1 MPNFQYH
8 GRDSSGKQV
17 LGHIDAPT
25 EDLAA
30 DALIKQGVIPLSI
43 SVGGEG
49 GKSLVNFD
57 LSQLLVRSVPLEVL
71 VIFCRQM
78 YSLTKAGVPLL
89 RSINGLA
96 ANAENK
102 QLKNALEDV
111 TSELTNGRNL
121 SASMAMHP
129 DVFSPLF
136 VSMIS
141 VGENTGRLDE
151 VLLQLSHYYE
161 QEVETRK
168 RIKSAMRYPTFV
180 IAFVIVALGI
190 LNYFVIPQFSSMFS
204 RFGVDLPLPTRIIIG
219 TSNFVVS
226 YWAFIL
232 AGIFGA
238 LFAFRAWIATLKG
251 RERWDGF
258 RLKMPIVGTIV
269 TRAQMARF
277 SRTFALMLKSG
288 VPLNQSIALS
298 AEAMG
303 NKYLELRLLDMKSSI
318 EAGGSVSN
326 TAINSGI
333 FTPLVIQM
341 ISVGEETGRID
352 ELLLEVADFYD
363 REVDYD
369 LKTLTARIE
378 PILLIF
384 VSVIVLILA
393 LGIFLPMWGMLDAI
407 QGNA

>member
-1 MPNFQYH
+1 
-8 GRDSSGKQV
+8 
-17 LGHIDAPT
+17 
-25 EDLAA
+25 
-30 DALIKQGVIPLSI
+30 
-43 SVGGEG
+43 
-49 GKSLVNFD
+49 
-57 LSQLLVRSVPLEVL
+57 
-71 VIFCRQM
+71 M

-96 ANAENK
+96 TNAENK